1 MPFGYVV
8 SQVDVTDP
16 EAFEKY
22 RSRVPQV
29 TEGFGGQYLARGGKQ
44 MCLEGPRTL
53 GYRTVIIRFESYARA
68 VEWYNSNE
76 YAELIKL
83 RQAGANA
90 TLTVIEGV
98 E

>member
-22 RSRVPQV
+22 RSQVPQV
-29 TEGFGGQYLARGGKQ
+29 TEGFGGEYLARGGKQ
-44 MCLEGPRTL
+44 MCLEGPRAL
-53 GYRTVIIRFESYARA
+53 GDRTVIIRFGSYQRA

-76 YAELIKL
+76 YGQLIKL
-83 RQAGANA
+83 RKAGSNA
-90 TLTVIEGV
+90 ALMVVEGIE
-98 E
+98 

>member
-1 MPFGYVV
+1 MG
-8 SQVDVTDP
+8 SLQEKSGVTR
-16 EAFEKY
+16 AC
-22 RSRVPQV
+22 
-29 TEGFGGQYLARGGKQ
+29 GCCRGISN
-44 MCLEGPRTL
+44 R
-53 GYRTVIIRFESYARA
+53 ARA
-68 VEWYNSNE
+68 VEWHNSNE